1 MGALE
6 AGTLYVTLGVD
17 ITQLTEGLATG
28 AARFSAFAQGAQQA
42 IAQATQGMQAAAQ
55 SLAGAATSGEA
66 ATGRIAAGAGTAKS
80 AYERLTAQLDAME
93 AGLHAVA
100 GTEIAPKL
108 NDAGLRTALGE
119 IQALRT
125 DVTELS

>member
-1 MGALE
+1 MVGIRGCARWGEEEPGGGAHPSDLVRQQLRGDMGALE

-42 IAQATQGMQAAAQ
+42 IASATQGMQAAAQ

-66 ATGRIAAGAGTAKS
+66 ATGRIAAG
-80 AYERLTAQLDAME
+80 
-93 AGLHAVA
+93 
-100 GTEIAPKL
+100 
-108 NDAGLRTALGE
+108 
-119 IQALRT
+119 
-125 DVTELS
+125 